1 MRSSLTRA
9 ALTLSS
15 LLFIIIVIGN
25 MVIVAQE
32 PGTGTWKADVR
43 SGKDDNENAGKIY
56 LSFSRSTENGRNQN
70 SSNFAY
76 SDLQGLSREQALQDG
91 KVNFRLVR
99 EAGTIDCE
107 GTFTGGRGNGTFR
120 FTPDASFISTM
131 RTKGFDFEKGFTKHG
146 NDDVSERLMTAA
158 LVNVTSALAD
168 DLLSANFGKLDSE
181 DLFKAAIFKVDSKFM
196 IEMKN
201 SGFPNL
207 KFEDLVK
214 ARIFKIDA
222 DYVKQVHEMGFSD
235 HGFEGLVKFRIFKVT
250 PEYLNELRAAGLSK
264 MDSEDIVKCRIFKID
279 AEFVRKA
286 RATDPNVTVEDL
298 VKMKIGVYKHKDK
311 DSY

>member
-1 MRSSLTRA
+1 MRSSLARA
-9 ALTLSS
+9 ALTLSG
-15 LLFIIIVIGN
+15 LVFIIIVIGN
-25 MVIVAQE
+25 VMIVAQE
-32 PGTGTWKADVR
+32 AVTGTWKADVR
-43 SGKDDNENAGKIY
+43 SEKDDKENVGKIH
-56 LSFSRSTENGRNQN
+56 LSFTRRTENGRNQN
-70 SSNFAY
+70 GSSFAY
-76 SDLQGLSREQALQDG
+76 SELQGLSREQAMQDG

-107 GTFTGGRGNGTFR
+107 GTFSGGRGTGTFR
-120 FTPDASFISTM
+120 FMPDQSFIGAM
-131 RTKGFDFEKGFTKHG
+131 RAKGFDFEKETGKHG
-146 NDDVSERLMTAA
+146 DDDVSSRLMSAA
-158 LVNVTSALAD
+158 FVNVTTALAD
-168 DLLSANFGKLDSE
+168 DLLSANFGKLDVD

-196 IEMKN
+196 VEMKN

-207 KFEDLVK
+207 TFEDLVK

-250 PEYLNELRAAGLSK
+250 PEYLNELKAAGLSK

-279 AEFVRKA
+279 PEFVRKA

-298 VKMKIGVYKHKDK
+298 VKMKIGVYKNKDK